1 MSMSVDSSTLE
12 NDPSVYNDPAQN
24 VNATSPQ
31 QRRFLMPSITMDGPR
46 PTVSNATHSSSSP
59 LQPQCLPKQILEE
72 CTAWRIS
79 QIRRSLRMAAMELNH
94 RGLKLASKWASEQ
107 LMGLQGS
114 DIENTSASD
123 AIDEDKDWDE
133 DDDTEQIFPGLNH
146 MTNRE
151 IYAKSLFDLGE
162 YLHAVFILSSPLL
175 VAKKTLNLE
184 DKYEKSKVSSSSSHM
199 NDRVT
204 AATAT
209 VVPLSSDK
217 EGNGDFM
224 IHPPRGNLTS
234 FGIYLR
240 AYALYLAGE
249 KRKEEEYVELSD
261 SLERTALRNPY
272 LPQLALELGDFF
284 KHQRLDVF
292 GIYIYGIVLKELQK
306 NTIGLSEYGTDITKP
321 TSATHSP
328 RTTVWMSQGGRPHPS
343 AHVVLICSL
352 MNFPYNWSAWLDIAE
367 LCINDAT
374 VRSEVERLLAPLSNH
389 WMYYFFC
396 IHLFLEDQGNENA
409 LILIERLAQGILF
422 TEEDGSTYNRSE
434 NGLFTQSLYLQSQMA
449 VAYYNLRDF
458 DVSQSHFLA
467 ISQQDPLRLD
477 HLDVFSNILYVKEDR
492 VTLSQLAHR
501 AVRIEKYRPET
512 CCIVGNYYSI
522 KAQHEKAV
530 QYFQRALKLD
540 RTYLSAWTLM
550 GHEYI
555 EMKNSA
561 AAVEAYRRAVDIN
574 PRDYRAWYGLGQT
587 YEIMNM
593 LLYSL
598 FYYKKAVE
606 LRPYDA
612 RMWCAMGGCYLALER
627 RTEAIRSF
635 ERAVS
640 NNDTEGIAT
649 RKLAE
654 LYREDGDLEQ
664 AARCYLRH
672 LELRYRLQQ
681 STHSLDVG
689 VNLFEHVINSVNV
702 DAPEAE
708 ALLYLANYYRDHGEY
723 ELATM
728 ACSRLL
734 DYPGPEKE
742 EGKALLREIRS
753 RMDSRSKVGGKTMTA
768 KSSTA
773 ESFDFSP

>member
-1 MSMSVDSSTLE
+1 MSMSMDESTL
-12 NDPSVYNDPAQN
+12 DPASQLDMN
-24 VNATSPQ
+24 TSSPQ
-31 QRRFLMPSITMDGPR
+31 QELGSHKFIMPSITVDGLR
-46 PTVSNATHSSSSP
+46 PTDSKTTAQNQVTQLSRKI
-59 LQPQCLPKQILEE
+59 QDE
-72 CTAWRIS
+72 CTFWDTGK
-79 QIRRSLRMAAMELNH
+79 IRRSLRIAAIELSH

-107 LMGLQGS
+107 LMGLEGS
-114 DIENTSASD
+114 DADKSSYVHDIV
-123 AIDEDKDWDE
+123 EDTAWDE
-133 DDDTEQIFPGLNH
+133 MDPTITSSF
-146 MTNRE
+146 TNITHRE
-151 IYAKSLFDLGE
+151 IYAKSLFDMGE
-162 YLHAVFILSSPLL
+162 YLHAAFILSSPLM
-175 VAKKTLNLE
+175 AAR
-184 DKYEKSKVSSSSSHM
+184 EKMTGTYKGISSS
-199 NDRVT
+199 RVT
-204 AATAT
+204 VATAT
-209 VVPLSSDK
+209 IVPSFSHKDGGGDVV
-217 EGNGDFM
+217 
-224 IHPPRGNLTS
+224 IHPPRDTLSS

-240 AYALYLAGE
+240 AYALYMAGE

-261 SLERTALRNPY
+261 SLERMALHNPY
-272 LPQLALELGDFF
+272 LSQLASELNEFYKD
-284 KHQRLDVF
+284 QRLDAF
-292 GIYIYGIVLKELQK
+292 GLYVYGMVLKELQK
-306 NTIGLSEYGTDITKP
+306 NSTGGLNLMR
-321 TSATHSP
+321 TSVIQSP
-328 RTTVWMSQGGRPHPS
+328 RTTMWVGQSGSNTFPS
-343 AHVVLICSL
+343 AHIVLISSL
-352 MNFPYNWSAWLDIAE
+352 MNFPYNWSAWLDISE
-367 LCINDAT
+367 LCINDTT
-374 VRSEVERLLAPLSNH
+374 VRSDVERLLAPLSNH
-389 WMYYFFC
+389 WMYFFFC

-409 LILIERLAQGILF
+409 LILIERLVQGILS
-422 TEEDGSTYNRSE
+422 TDDGSTTYNRGS
-434 NGLFTQSLYLQSQMA
+434 NGLFTQSLYLQSQTA

-458 DVSQSHFLA
+458 DTSLSHFVT
-467 ISQQDPLRLD
+467 ISQQDPLRID
-477 HLDVFSNILYVKEDR
+477 HMDVFSNILYVKEDR

-501 AVRIEKYRPET
+501 AVRIEKYRPES

-522 KAQHEKAV
+522 KSQHEKAV

-627 RTEAIRSF
+627 RAEAIRSF

-654 LYREDGDLEQ
+654 LYRETGDLEQ

-689 VNLFEHVINSVNV
+689 VHLFEHVINSVNV

-708 ALLYLANYYRDHGEY
+708 ALLYLSKYYRDHGEY
-723 ELATM
+723 ELASM

-742 EGKALLREIRS
+742 EGKAFLREIRS
-753 RMDSRSKVGGKTMTA
+753 LMDTRNKGGDKTKTG
-768 KSSTA
+768 KSATIA
-773 ESFDFSP
+773 SFDFSP